1 MPPALRDDTTLLT
14 PWAQGEVFHVC
25 IGDHGTEL
33 QLLWCGWLRF
43 VPAGDLSQA
52 PFLLRFHQ
60 LHVPTGPTSPHIA
73 GTRRNAVCGSVE
85 LLLPRC

>member
-25 IGDHGTEL
+25 VGDHSTEL

-52 PFLLRFHQ
+52 PFLL
-60 LHVPTGPTSPHIA
+60 
-73 GTRRNAVCGSVE
+73 
-85 LLLPRC
+85 